1 MIDKLREYR
10 DVIVF
15 GSLVVVTFLIA
26 FFCTR

>member
-10 DVIVF
+10 DVIIF
-15 GSLVVVTFLIA
+15 GGLVVMAFLIA